1 MYLQLTTMPKMTPMT
16 KSQMVMQIMMLA
28 IVMYSILD
36 FYVST
41 NAL

>member
-1 MYLQLTTMPKMTPMT
+1 MPKMTPMT

-36 FYVST
+36 FMST
-41 NAL
+41 NALKDA